1 MPKIYLPNSMMK
13 ENSVVIPEEH
23 RIKKKASPWVEH
35 VREFAKQHQTT
46 FFKSLT
52 MPDCKNSYHS
62 KK

>member
-1 MPKIYLPNSMMK
+1 MPKKMPISMMK
-13 ENSVVIPEEH
+13 ETVVIPEAH

-52 MPDCKNSYHS
+52 MSDCKNSYHS
-62 KK
+62 AKK